1 MVSADL
7 WAKQRYT
14 PIWLQVRDPNW
25 KPNQGVKDA
34 LSSLQNEDPHR
45 SVFFGEDVFVPL
57 RLPMG
62 GKEEVEK
69 KV

>member
-1 MVSADL
+1 M
-7 WAKQRYT
+7 
-14 PIWLQVRDPNW
+14 RDPNW